1 MAPPW
6 PRRLGIEARNVSITM
21 VLSVV
26 ALAIG
31 VALVIG
37 LTALF
42 VH

>member
-6 PRRLGIEARNVSITM
+6 PRRLGIEARNVGITM

-26 ALAIG
+26 ALAAFVG
-31 VALVIG
+31 LAIG